1 MEICVRHFRL
11 TFLAGDAFLARGELR
26 KKSNKQND
34 VENRAGIFYTYGLQ
48 LTVSSA
54 ISYSESYSK
63 SNIRYSTADRVAQIT
78 DFCVQIVNTEDVLSQ
93 FQQ

>member
-11 TFLAGDAFLARGELR
+11 TVLAGDAFLARGELR

-34 VENRAGIFYTYGLQ
+34 IENRAGIFYTYGLQ

-54 ISYSESYSK
+54 ISYSESY

-78 DFCVQIVNTEDVLSQ
+78 DFCVQIVNTEDVLAQ
-93 FQQ
+93 FKQ